1 MRFHSIAAAQERYKV
16 IPFLKRDRMGRSPIT
31 ACKMH
36 TKTVRFFR
44 AAILR
49 PCFENLERRS
59 RQLVAEFDASFKDMH
74 QRASSRLK
82 DEVQAAPAAIHD
94 EIHRDIQAAKL
105 EASETVQRVRASH
118 SQSVVPRWIAVGI
131 VCAVAL
137 FVVGVMIGR
146 IF

>member
-1 MRFHSIAAAQERYKV
+1 MEKLDV
-16 IPFLKRDRMGRSPIT
+16 KRIT
-31 ACKMH
+31 AE
-36 TKTVRFFR
+36 V
-44 AAILR
+44 AARHGVLLKEDD
-49 PCFENLERRS
+49 PVLVLVTNSEVVLETCFENLERRS

-82 DEVQAAPAAIHD
+82 NEVQAAAAAIHD

-118 SQSVVPRWIAVGI
+118 SQSVVRRWIAVGI

-137 FVVGVMIGR
+137 FVFGIMIGR

>member
-1 MRFHSIAAAQERYKV
+1 MEKLNV
-16 IPFLKRDRMGRSPIT
+16 KRIT
-31 ACKMH
+31 AE
-36 TKTVRFFR
+36 V
-44 AAILR
+44 AARHGVLLKEDDPALVLVTISEVVLET
-49 PCFENLERRS
+49 CFENLERRS
-59 RQLVAEFDASFKDMH
+59 RQLVAEFDAAFKDMH

-82 DEVQAAPAAIHD
+82 NEVQAAAAAIHD

-118 SQSVVPRWIAVGI
+118 SQSVARRWIAVGI

-137 FVVGVMIGR
+137 LVFGIMIGR

>member
-1 MRFHSIAAAQERYKV
+1 MEQLDV
-16 IPFLKRDRMGRSPIT
+16 KRIT
-31 ACKMH
+31 AE
-36 TKTVRFFR
+36 V
-44 AAILR
+44 AARHGVLLKEDDPALVLVTISEVVLEA
-49 PCFENLERRS
+49 CFENLERRS
-59 RQLVAEFDASFKDMH
+59 RQLVSEFDASFKDMH

-82 DEVQAAPAAIHD
+82 DEVQAAAAAIHD

-118 SQSVVPRWIAVGI
+118 SQTVVRRWIAVGI

-137 FVVGVMIGR
+137 FVFGIMIGR

>member
-1 MRFHSIAAAQERYKV
+1 MEKLDV
-16 IPFLKRDRMGRSPIT
+16 KRIT
-31 ACKMH
+31 AE
-36 TKTVRFFR
+36 V
-44 AAILR
+44 AARHGVLLKEDDPALVLVTISEVVLEA
-49 PCFENLERRS
+49 CFENLERRS
-59 RQLVAEFDASFKDMH
+59 RQLVAEFDSSFKDMH

-82 DEVQAAPAAIHD
+82 NEVQAAAAAIHD

-118 SQSVVPRWIAVGI
+118 SQSVVRRWVAVGI

-137 FVVGVMIGR
+137 FVFGIMIGR

>member
-1 MRFHSIAAAQERYKV
+1 MEQLDI
-16 IPFLKRDRMGRSPIT
+16 KRIT
-31 ACKMH
+31 AE
-36 TKTVRFFR
+36 V
-44 AAILR
+44 AARHGVLLKEDDPALVLVTITEVVLET
-49 PCFENLERRS
+49 CFDNLERRS

-82 DEVQAAPAAIHD
+82 NEVQAAAAAIHD

-105 EASETVQRVRASH
+105 EASETVQTVRASH
-118 SQSVVPRWIAVGI
+118 SQSVTRRWIAVGI

-137 FVVGVMIGR
+137 FVFGIMIGR